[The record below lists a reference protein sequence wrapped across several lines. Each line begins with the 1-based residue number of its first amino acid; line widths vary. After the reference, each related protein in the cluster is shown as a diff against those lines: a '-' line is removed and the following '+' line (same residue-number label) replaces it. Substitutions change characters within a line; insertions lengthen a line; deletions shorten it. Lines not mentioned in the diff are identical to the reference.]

1 MLVPALLDNVIRQLA
16 SFIGTVSCV
25 KNVHIKNVSIEAHV
39 ASSHVPSL
47 TAMKWGPE
55 GFEIKFKDS
64 VTRLPAMPSPGK
76 LDAILR
82 EHEAPYSSP
91 ESLCEL
97 ACKLAEHGFVY
108 IEAISPES
116 LDAFLKL
123 WSDAYGEDH
132 PDTFV
137 HQRINSPTLYGFV
150 RTKLTPEEIA
160 ARDNEDGDDNYMPEP
175 MFGSINKED

>member
-1 MLVPALLDNVIRQLA
+1 MTHAFLHNTIQQVS
-16 SFIGTVSCV
+16 SFLGIISC
-25 KNVHIKNVSIEAHV
+25 IKNVNIKDIAIEARV
-39 ASSHVPSL
+39 TSTWVPSL

-64 VTRLPAMPSPGK
+64 STRLPTMPSPSK
-76 LDAILR
+76 LAAILR

-116 LDAFLKL
+116 LNAFLKI

-160 ARDNEDGDDNYMPEP
+160 ARDNEDGDDNYKPEP
-175 MFGSINKED
+175 LFNNKEE